1 MLIGCCV
8 NCICKNT
15 KMKTIN
21 ILYITF
27 ISISFIFSLITC
39 LNLSSKS
46 SRYSDALMY
55 LNEINKEKKTNM
67 RLLNNSSGKYYT
79 YNGEQYYS
87 SKQKI
92 NYKNLFKKWK
102 KIELSFNLIRFFIYL
117 PLLYFSY
124 FFLSSRLKNLDLKHN
139 ILFKTS
145 KIGIVNFIFILF
157 CLIFNSCLIYLRILT
172 ISTDEEIGLY
182 KINTTTNFVK
192 HTSFNILFDVIIII
206 LNFIC
211 IGLSY
216 KIYVNAEFNQGKNSR
231 ISDSQKNLPYIN
243 SKVILNT
250 KDETNIIEK
259 NIENEMNNDKNENEI
274 KENEKNENKEKYEIN
289 IGNEKE

>member
-1 MLIGCCV
+1 M
-8 NCICKNT
+8 
-15 KMKTIN
+15 IN
-21 ILYITF
+21 I
-27 ISISFIFSLITC
+27 IFLI
-39 LNLSSKS
+39 
-46 SRYSDALMY
+46 
-55 LNEINKEKKTNM
+55 
-67 RLLNNSSGKYYT
+67 
-79 YNGEQYYS
+79 
-87 SKQKI
+87 
-92 NYKNLFKKWK
+92 
-102 KIELSFNLIRFFIYL
+102 
-117 PLLYFSY
+117 
-124 FFLSSRLKNLDLKHN
+124 
-139 ILFKTS
+139 
-145 KIGIVNFIFILF
+145 V
-157 CLIFNSCLIYLRILT
+157 CLIFNICLIYLRILT

-243 SKVILNT
+243 SKVVLNT